1 MVFRQAE
8 STKQTQ
14 SHTDVDTHQKRSP
27 LGLKIYVQINFT
39 SYEFNMS
46 GLLFPLTKNVNLAFV
61 FPIQNVYDS
70 KYRTKSVH
78 TRQNPSMTRP
88 LELGYS
94 RALLTVCHI
103 PYTYSRMR
111 AETVLQLLNFII
123 QDMIVIG
130 IIYMH

>member
-46 GLLFPLTKNVNLAFV
+46 GLLFPLTKNVNLAFRISYPKYGR
-61 FPIQNVYDS
+61 FQIPYKIGSYQTKPVYDPA
-70 KYRTKSVH
+70 T
-78 TRQNPSMTRP
+78 
-88 LELGYS
+88 
-94 RALLTVCHI
+94 
-103 PYTYSRMR
+103 
-111 AETVLQLLNFII
+111 
-123 QDMIVIG
+123 
-130 IIYMH
+130 